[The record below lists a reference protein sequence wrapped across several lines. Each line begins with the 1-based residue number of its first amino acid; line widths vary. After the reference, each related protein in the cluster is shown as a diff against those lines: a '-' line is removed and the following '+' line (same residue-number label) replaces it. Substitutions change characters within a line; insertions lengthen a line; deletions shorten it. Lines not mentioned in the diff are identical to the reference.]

1 MFLWRMED
9 VLSVYQLPYD
19 PLRPVICYDER
30 PCLLIG
36 DQILP
41 LPIQP
46 GKPKREDYH
55 YQRNGVANLLIAY
68 EPLTGRR
75 YAQITERRTKKEYAQ
90 FLKRKP
96 KKSPRLIIP
105 MPSGLFWCKTISVP
119 TPPARFTPNLAP
131 KRHGSGPSDLR
142 CIIRRPTVHG

>member
-55 YQRNGVANLLIAY
+55 YERNGVANLLIAY

-75 YAQITERRTKKEYAQ
+75 YAQITR
-90 FLKRKP
+90 
-96 KKSPRLIIP
+96 
-105 MPSGLFWCKTISVP
+105 
-119 TPPARFTPNLAP
+119 NLASQSIVP
-131 KRHGSGPSDLR
+131 IVWPRAVTWEWLR
-142 CIIRRPTVHG
+142 